1 LSADFFLAERHSEIL
16 QRLKSAGKV
25 ISVDLA
31 REFDVSEDTIRR
43 DLRDLAA
50 AGECVRVYGGALP
63 VHAQDVPL
71 AERLGSN
78 VERKRKLA
86 AKLVSVIEPHSMVF
100 LDAGSTNV
108 AVANCLPHDLDLTIV
123 THAPHVAA
131 AVCGRAGIRLILIGG
146 KVDEKVGAA
155 TGAQSLG
162 ELKKVRPDLC
172 FVGACAIDGELG
184 ASAFDQDDA
193 EFKRRLLEQSRRSLV
208 GLLSDKIPT
217 RAPYAFAPLSA
228 FDQIVVERD
237 IDPVKLASLNLSSET
252 ILRT

>member
-63 VHAQDVPL
+63 VHAHNVPL

-86 AKLVSVIEPHSMVF
+86 AKMVSVMEPRSMVF

-108 AVANCLPHDLDLTIV
+108 AVANYLPHDLDLTIV

-131 AVCGRAGIRLILIGG
+131 AVCGRAGIRLIIIGG
-146 KVDEKVGAA
+146 KVDEK
-155 TGAQSLG
+155 
-162 ELKKVRPDLC
+162 LKRVRPDLC

-228 FDQIVVERD
+228 FDQVVVERD
-237 IDPVKLASLNLSSET
+237 IAPVKLSSLNLSSKA
-252 ILRT
+252 ILRA

>member
-1 LSADFFLAERHSEIL
+1 LSADFFLAERHFEIL
-16 QRLKSAGKV
+16 ERLKSSGKV
-25 ISVDLA
+25 ISADLA
-31 REFDVSEDTIRR
+31 REFGTSEDTIRR

-50 AGECVRVYGGALP
+50 AGRCVRVYGGALP
-63 VHAQDVPL
+63 LHAKDVPL
-71 AERLGSN
+71 AERLGRD

-86 AKLVSVIEPHSMVF
+86 AKMVSVIRPESMVF

-108 AVANCLPHDLDLTIV
+108 AVANCLPDNLGLTVV

-131 AVCGRAGIRLILIGG
+131 AVCGRTGVRLVTIGG

-155 TGAQSLG
+155 TGAQALR
-162 ELKKVRPDLC
+162 ELEKVHPDIC
-172 FVGACAIDGELG
+172 IVGACAIDGELG

-193 EFKRRLLEQSRRSLV
+193 EFKRRLLEQSRTSLV

-217 RAPYAFAPLSA
+217 RAPFSFAPLSV
-228 FDQIVVERD
+228 FDHVVVEGD
-237 IDPVKLASLNLSSET
+237 IDPAKLASLKLLPTT